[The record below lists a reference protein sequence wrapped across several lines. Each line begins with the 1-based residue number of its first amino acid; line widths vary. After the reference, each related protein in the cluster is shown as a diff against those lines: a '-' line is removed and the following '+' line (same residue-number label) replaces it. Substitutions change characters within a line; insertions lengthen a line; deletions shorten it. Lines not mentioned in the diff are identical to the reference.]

1 MGRSN
6 VSFTRLVL
14 GTLTFGREID
24 EEQSYRVMDH
34 AMERGMTTFDTA
46 EQYGGG
52 QAQARRKRVLGFE
65 DSREVTLEWNSSE
78 AIVGRW
84 LKSRGCRD
92 EVTLG
97 TKVST
102 GGSAENVA
110 AELGRSLERLG
121 TDYVDM
127 YYMHVPNDAGPRPS
141 RRPWMR
147 SAGRPDAGRVR
158 AIACSNYSADA
169 AAARRWR

>member
-1 MGRSN
+1 MERRQVGRSD

-34 AMERGMTTFDTA
+34 AMERGVTTFDTA

-65 DSREVTLEWNSSE
+65 DSREVTVEWYSSE

-84 LKSRGCRD
+84 LLSRGCRD

-127 YYMHVPNDAGPRPS
+127 YYMHVPNDAGHAHLGDP
-141 RRPWMR
+141 
-147 SAGRPDAGRVR
+147 GRPQPGGRRR
-158 AIACSNYSADA
+158 ARPRHRLQQLFGRA
-169 AAARRWR
+169 AT